1 MTEKKACGL
10 GGEER
15 WCPTT
20 RGLPHPRGRRIGA
33 PPGSWAPSP
42 PAIGVPVLPTQLLS
56 ESRSGD
62 GFCWTCRC
70 FSHRCPDGVRGRPG
84 AAPRR
89 PPRPHTQTKTDTA
102 GARCGRMPVGSGLSP
117 QGGHRWTG
125 RARGGLGAAPAP
137 PWALRALGGG
147 SVVQGALCGAQVL
160 RVCSPKGPGVLA
172 GGGGLASF
180 MGRTH
185 AQHARASVGCGSHVA
200 SPLGWPAASTAPGL
214 PGPLPCGSAPSVS
227 GGGVYPLGALSLGG
241 LRGARQSISSPRPT
255 RKGFHRQEHG
265 LALPLQKTAPVQAPE
280 PAGGCQPLSAGR
292 GRRGGRCL

>member
-1 MTEKKACGL
+1 MRGGGARRPGAYPILVDAASGRPRAAGL
-10 GGEER
+10 R
-15 WCPTT
+15 PL
-20 RGLPHPRGRRIGA
+20 LPLGFG
-33 PPGSWAPSP
+33 PSP
-42 PAIGVPVLPTQLLS
+42 PSCFLS
-56 ESRSGD
+56 PGRVT
-62 GFCWTCRC
+62 GFVG
-70 FSHRCPDGVRGRPG
+70 P
-84 AAPRR
+84 
-89 PPRPHTQTKTDTA
+89 A
-102 GARCGRMPVGSGLSP
+102 GASATGALMGCGAGQERLSP
-117 QGGHRWTG
+117 GPRGLTHRPRQTQRERGAGGCLWALDCPLKVATGWTG

-137 PWALRALGGG
+137 PWAPRALGGG

-160 RVCSPKGPGVLA
+160 RVCSPEGPGLLA

-185 AQHARASVGCGSHVA
+185 SQHAQASAGCSSHAA